1 MLFLIVLFCNYKYS
15 VFNSQKGSLGVAK
28 RLFRSRK
35 KALFNPKSSELYL
48 LT

>member
-1 MLFLIVLFCNYKYS
+1 MLFLIVLFYNYKYS
-15 VFNSQKGSLGVAK
+15 VFDSQKGSLGVVK
-28 RLFRSRK
+28 WLFRGRK